1 MIGNPKSSGL
11 SKTMVTPKVAASS
24 KSVTSPAPKKS
35 TSNISDVSASF
46 GKVVAK
52 DNELSIDL
60 TTEPAHFGISA
71 QSMMRRETHQ
81 PHHGMDQIEEGGD
94 DENEQSQKQLDKVDE
109 NDDEDAE
116 GNN

>member
-1 MIGNPKSSGL
+1 
-11 SKTMVTPKVAASS
+11 
-24 KSVTSPAPKKS
+24 
-35 TSNISDVSASF
+35 
-46 GKVVAK
+46 
-52 DNELSIDL
+52 
-60 TTEPAHFGISA
+60 
-71 QSMMRRETHQ
+71 MRRETHQ